1 MAGNKANKLVF
12 KDLSRKHP
20 LDLDLRPR
28 SLDDFIGQERV
39 KTNLK
44 VLLKAAKKRD
54 EPLDHILLLGMPGL
68 GKTTLS
74 HIVAN
79 EFNVEMRVTSG
90 PALERAGDLVGIL
103 SNLNRGDIL
112 FIDEIHR
119 LSRSVEEY
127 LYAAMEDYG
136 VDLVIDKGS
145 AARSVRI
152 TLKRFTL
159 IGATTREGLLTAPFR
174 SRFGVIEKLDIYPVE
189 DLTRILE
196 RSAGILD
203 MEITDEARKR
213 IASCSRG
220 VPRITNRLLRR
231 IRDLA
236 QVSGLDTADLATVTK
251 GLEMMGIDE
260 AGLVATDRQILAAV
274 HRAGGE
280 PVGLK
285 TIAVSVGE
293 DEGTIAEVY
302 EPFLIRKGF
311 LLKTSRGRKITPL
324 GLKHLAGSAGT
335 LDGALDDQT
344 ELFL

>member
-1 MAGNKANKLVF
+1 MAGNKGNKLIF

-28 SLDDFIGQERV
+28 SLDDFIGQIRV
-39 KTNLK
+39 RTNLN
-44 VLLKAAKKRD
+44 VLLKAAKERE

-79 EFNVEMRVTSG
+79 EFDVEMRATSG

-127 LYAAMEDYG
+127 LYAAMEDFG

-174 SRFGVIEKLDIYPVE
+174 SRFGVIEKLDVYPVE
-189 DLTRILE
+189 DLSRILT

-203 MEITDEARKR
+203 MEVTDEAKEL

-236 QVSGLDTADLATVTK
+236 QVSGLDTVELDTVTK
-251 GLEMMGIDE
+251 GLTMMGIDE
-260 AGLVATDRQILAAV
+260 AGLVGTDRQILAAV

-311 LLKTSRGRKITPL
+311 LLKTARGRKITPS
-324 GLKHLAGSAGT
+324 GLKHLADSAGFS
-335 LDGALDDQT
+335 DGGLNDQT